1 MMPHFELRWRWKQ
14 SRGKRRWLICQ
25 SWKVVDNFE
34 KSLRR
39 GKFDKGFI
47 VAFSFTRGAHEEAA
61 RLEGKGL
68 EITLISVEDLLC
80 ESSFLLCQ
88 GSTANVTRNTQFS
101 IEYFFIILSG
111 SFENMRTGSRG
122 STGTSVR

>member
-1 MMPHFELRWRWKQ
+1 VEL
-14 SRGKRRWLICQ
+14 G
-25 SWKVVDNFE
+25 
-34 KSLRR
+34 LRR

-80 ESSFLLCQ
+80 EYFPDTAGCQ
-88 GSTANVTRNTQFS
+88 NFAS
-101 IEYFFIILSG
+101 IVNI
-111 SFENMRTGSRG
+111 
-122 STGTSVR
+122 